1 MIVHSADG
9 HGGTS
14 AIVCFVLNAL
24 PLLVLMHRRRRVM
37 TDGDGDDRNHRR
49 DRACERDIFKNVG
62 ITLGREKIV
71 GCRCRRFPAL
81 KREPRAR
88 TRAASRR

>member
-24 PLLVLMHRRRRVM
+24 PLLFHMQRRRRVM
-37 TDGDGDDRNHRR
+37 TGGDDRNHRR
-49 DRACERDIFKNVG
+49 DRACELSVIFSKMWESLWEG
-62 ITLGREKIV
+62 KKL
-71 GCRCRRFPAL
+71 L
-81 KREPRAR
+81 
-88 TRAASRR
+88 AAAAVAFRH